1 MPISIRAGSI
11 VPYGPRAESASAK
24 PDPIELRIYAGSNAD
39 FALYE
44 DEGDNYDYEHGAY
57 SLIPLH
63 WDNKT
68 ETLTI
73 GDRHGSF
80 PGMLG
85 HRTFHAVVVREGRG
99 TGVGS
104 TSDSDAT
111 IEYDGQH
118 ISVEV
123 RPLP

>member
-1 MPISIRAGSI
+1 
-11 VPYGPRAESASAK
+11 
-24 PDPIELRIYAGSNAD
+24 
-39 FALYE
+39 
-44 DEGDNYDYEHGAY
+44 
-57 SLIPLH
+57 LIPLH

-73 GDRHGSF
+73 GDRDGSF

-99 TGVGS
+99 TAIGS
-104 TSDSDAT
+104 TSDPDAT